1 MDDDSSGLKRGRRGW
16 RRRSD
21 RTAAATTGGA
31 PPPTSAPARRAHPA
45 AVVGWAVLLGAPL
58 AFLGYFF
65 LYPLISILAV
75 SLGGEGSPLAP
86 FLTVFSRPSL
96 RQAAWFTLWQ
106 ATVSTVLTMVVA
118 LPGAYVLARY
128 RFPGRSLVRAGV
140 TVPFVLPTVVV
151 GSAFLALLG
160 PSSPIGLDLRDSV
173 WAILLAHVFFNYAVV
188 IRTVGGLWSHLDPRL
203 EEAARVL
210 GAGRLRVFREVTL
223 PLLAPALAA
232 AASIVFLFTF
242 TSFGVILILG
252 GFRYATLEVEIW
264 RQTTHFLN
272 LPLAAA
278 LAVLQLLGVVGLLT
292 LYSRYQERRAV
303 QQSLRP
309 AVEAARR
316 PRTRGEWA
324 LVTGNLAF
332 MALFLG
338 VPLLVLVER
347 SLHAAGGYGFS
358 FYSALFTQRST
369 ALFVPPA
376 VGLRNSLI
384 FALAATIIAVVVGLM
399 ASTVITYR
407 KGRVSSWFDVLLM
420 LPLGTSAV
428 TIGFGFLVALDRPV
442 DLRTLPV
449 IIPLAHSLVAIPFVV
464 RSAVPVMRSVR
475 RGLRDAAAMLGA
487 APFRVWREVDLPL
500 VARAA
505 AVGAGFAFAVSL
517 GEFGATAFIARPDTP
532 TVPVAIFRLL
542 SQPGAG
548 SFGQAMA
555 LSTILMVLTAG
566 AVLFIERLRPSR
578 EAEF

>member
-1 MDDDSSGLKRGRRGW
+1 MRTPGALGRFHPV
-16 RRRSD
+16 
-21 RTAAATTGGA
+21 AA
-31 PPPTSAPARRAHPA
+31 
-45 AVVGWAVLLGAPL
+45 VGWAVLVGTPL
-58 AFLGYFF
+58 VFLGYFF
-65 LYPLISILAV
+65 LYPLLSILAV
-75 SLGGEGSPLAP
+75 SLGDEGSPLAP
-86 FLTVFSRPSL
+86 FLTVLSRPSL

-160 PSSPIGLDLRDSV
+160 PSSPIGLDLRHSV
-173 WAILLAHVFFNYAVV
+173 WAILLAHAFFNYAVV

-210 GAGRLRVFREVTL
+210 GAGRIRVFREVTL

-278 LAVLQLLGVVGLLT
+278 LAVLQLVGVVGLLT

-324 LVTGNLAF
+324 LVTGNLVF
-332 MALFLG
+332 MAVFLG

-347 SLHAAGGYGFS
+347 SLHAVGGYGFS

-369 ALFVPPA
+369 ALFVPPV
-376 VGLRNSLI
+376 VGIRNSLI
-384 FALAATIIAVVVGLM
+384 FALAATLIAVVVGLM
-399 ASTVITYR
+399 ASTVISYR
-407 KGRVSSWFDVLLM
+407 KGRIGSWFDVLLM

-428 TIGFGFLVALDRPV
+428 TIGFGFLVALDRPI
-442 DLRTLPV
+442 DLRTSPF
-449 IIPLAHSLVAIPFVV
+449 IIPLAHSLVAVPFVV

-555 LSTILMVLTAG
+555 LSTILMVLTTI
-566 AVLFIERLRPSR
+566 AVLLIERLRPSR